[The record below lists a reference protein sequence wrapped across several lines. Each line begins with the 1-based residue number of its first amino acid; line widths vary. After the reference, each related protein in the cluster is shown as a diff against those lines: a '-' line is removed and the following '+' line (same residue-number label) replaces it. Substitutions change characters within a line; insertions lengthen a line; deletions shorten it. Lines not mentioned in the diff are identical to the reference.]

1 MLILDAGGFNS
12 LEMSIH
18 LALTEAVKTE
28 PNIKIKR
35 AAEIC
40 GCSVSKIS
48 KFGNKLGFKS
58 YKEYISYI
66 CGDKPKEKNASA
78 ELTRIRDFVDSFD
91 SGIVDDFIR
100 LLDKYDKIILF
111 GYGPSLICAR
121 YFEYK
126 LRIVTSKTV
135 MTATDEA
142 TAKNLMDDRSLF
154 IVFSTTGK
162 FRSFS
167 ELFACAEEKRA
178 GRLMIAEEYNT
189 ALLDICGNVIYLTKS
204 TQGEN
209 VPPYEKSRIVF
220 FIFIEVVLLRLLA
233 ARREN
238 EAEGVQ

>member
-1 MLILDAGGFNS
+1 MLKLDAGGFNS

-18 LALTEAVKTE
+18 TSLTEAVKTE

-35 AAEIC
+35 AAELC

-48 KFGNKLGFKS
+48 KFGNKLGFRS

-66 CGDKPKEKNASA
+66 CGDLPKADNTSA
-78 ELTRIRDFVDSFD
+78 ELTRIRDFVDNFD
-91 SGIVDDFIR
+91 SGIVDDFIQ

-111 GYGPSLICAR
+111 GYGPSLICAQ

-126 LRIVTSKTV
+126 LRIVTSKSV

-142 TAKNLMDDRSLF
+142 TAMNLMDDRSLF

-162 FRSFS
+162 YRSFS
-167 ELFACAEEKRA
+167 GLFACAERKNA

-189 ALLDICGNVIYLTKS
+189 SLLGDCGNILYLTKS

-209 VPPYEKSRIVF
+209 FPPYEKSRIVF
-220 FIFIEVVLLRLLA
+220 FIFIEEVLLRLLA
-233 ARREN
+233 AKREI
-238 EAEGVQ
+238 EAGGTQ